1 MAAGAMALIL
11 LGGGTEASG
20 VDQGQRAQAPYALIT
35 GTVFRET
42 GLAFP
47 GAEVTLAAAGDSKG
61 ARKFKKIQVAT
72 SARGEF
78 VLRVPAA
85 TMSFTVTAKASG
97 YRAQE
102 KPVTVTGE
110 DRMDVFFR
118 LEPAS
123 K

>member
-1 MAAGAMALIL
+1 MTLIL
-11 LGGGTEASG
+11 LGGGTVASG
-20 VDQGQRAQAPYALIT
+20 VDRGKPAQAPYALIT

-47 GAEVTLAAAGDSKG
+47 GVEVTLATAGDSKA
-61 ARKFKKIQVAT
+61 ARKFKKIQVAA

-78 VLRVPAA
+78 VLRVPATA
-85 TMSFTVTAKASG
+85 MNFTLAAKAPG
-97 YRAQE
+97 YQAQE

-110 DRMDVFFR
+110 DRIDVFFR

>member
-1 MAAGAMALIL
+1 MALIL

-20 VDQGQRAQAPYALIT
+20 VDKAKREQAPYALIT

-47 GAEVTLAAAGDSKG
+47 GVELTLAAAENSKE
-61 ARKFKKIQVAT
+61 ARKFKKMRGAT
-72 SARGEF
+72 SPRGEF

-85 TMSFTVTAKASG
+85 PMNFTLTAKAPG
-97 YRAQE
+97 YQAQE

-110 DRMDVFFR
+110 DRIDVFFR

>member
-11 LGGGTEASG
+11 LGGASNASG
-20 VDQGQRAQAPYALIT
+20 VDRGKRAQAPYALIT

-47 GAEVTLAAAGDSKG
+47 GAELTLAAAGDSKE
-61 ARKFKKIQVAT
+61 ARKFKKIRAT
-72 SARGEF
+72 SSVRGEF

-85 TMSFTVTAKASG
+85 PMNFTLTAKAPG
-97 YRAQE
+97 YQAQE
-102 KPVTVTGE
+102 KPVAITGE
-110 DRMDVFFR
+110 DRIDVFFR